1 MYRSSDPNAL
11 VTISK
16 GTVKSGPFLGL
27 LGLWARGVVELGLLV
42 NPATRL
48 EALPVL
54 DSEVVAFG
62 VDTVIKSNTQHCETL
77 FNKTSAPWKQG
88 QTHMWS
94 FVNSWILCKLKKG
107 TIG

>member
-62 VDTVIKSNTQHCETL
+62 VDAVGKSKTHTVRPCSIIQRALKN
-77 FNKTSAPWKQG
+77 QG
-88 QTHMWS
+88 RLTCDPLS
-94 FVNSWILCKLKKG
+94 TRGSCAD
-107 TIG
+107 